1 MAWDYVDDS
10 SVEHDGATFVI
21 RDMGSDGSCLFQ
33 SLALVLA
40 LATGVDR
47 SHLQLRTMA
56 TDTLSN
62 WALLGV
68 PAWYD
73 TVLYE
78 APTADRVNDLVAG
91 DWGDATCM
99 LALLANS
106 YPECTI
112 TVLNGSTEVDEDE
125 WNLDVSA
132 SGTPVP
138 VHQVRIL
145 WQDAAHYVALV
156 PETDEALIDPRT
168 ASLVALEP
176 ARSTGTVSAKL
187 STISGLSSGLNTSK
201 TSGIDLEIHQIDV
214 GIGDAAL
221 VLVKNK
227 GEYVQSILIDSGQF
241 SELVTGYFDH
251 LIGLKRFRP
260 VDIFIASHYDR
271 DHIGA
276 APTVLGNPV
285 YAAPAAILYDPGVPA
300 KSDSDYAAYLK
311 AFGEPNSVRRHTA
324 NLEQPVYELGTL
336 AVRVVA
342 MNGLYRSVTPEY
354 YQSTDEAIED
364 LVHRHFLDGTATK
377 VHWAHAGLT
386 PGTLFPFDKND
397 CSMAVL
403 VQFGH
408 FSYYTAGDLNG
419 ETETIIAEHVR
430 GQYLAASSGHVCA
443 CKLNHHGAHEA
454 TSPEVLRQ
462 LRPTVALVSCGTP
475 NTHGHPSPLTVDRV
489 AQLNAVYP
497 CKMLVTANLAHAAT
511 DKGYPWAR
519 PPLPSHVSHQQGS
532 IVVQVPENLTTSKDR
547 HGFLVMSSASGASQ
561 LYVCGKRDYR
571 DDLAIVDRVA
581 RPQQSQQRKD
591 QSAARKRKR
600 KSEKVAKD
608 QEALDELRDDLS
620 QKLLQV
626 VDAMEPA
633 HLRAQMRGEVAG
645 EVAALAARLLN
656 PDDPD
661 ETRQNQKV
669 NTLVKNFTM
678 ELRYDTLHAPGNVT
692 KYLRNRK

>member
-1 MAWDYVDDS
+1 MAWHYVDAS
-10 SVEHDGATFVI
+10 SVQHDGVTFVI
-21 RDMGSDGSCLFQ
+21 RDMGSDGSCLFR

-56 TDTLSN
+56 TNTLSN
-62 WALLGV
+62 WALLDVAG
-68 PAWYD
+68 WFD
-73 TVLYE
+73 TVHYE

-112 TVLNGSTEVDEDE
+112 TVLNDSTEVNEEE
-125 WNLDVSA
+125 WHLDVSA
-132 SGTPVP
+132 SGTPAP

-145 WQDAAHYVALV
+145 WLDSAHYVALV
-156 PETDEALIDPRT
+156 PEADEALIGPRS

-201 TSGIDLEIHQIDV
+201 TSGIELEIHQIDV

-221 VLVKNK
+221 VLVKDK
-227 GEYVQSILIDSGQF
+227 GAYVQSILIDSGQF
-241 SELVTGYFDH
+241 PELVTGYFDH

-276 APTVLGNPV
+276 APTVLGKPA

-324 NLEQPVYELGTL
+324 NLEQPVYALGTL

-342 MNGLYRSVTPEY
+342 MNGLYRSVTPESY
-354 YQSTDEAIED
+354 RSTNEAIEE
-364 LVHRHFLDGTATK
+364 LVHRRFLDGTATQFQ
-377 VHWAHAGLT
+377 WTDFGYT
-386 PGTLFPFDKND
+386 SDTLFPFDKND

-430 GQYLAASSGHVCA
+430 GQYLAASRGHVCA

-454 TSPEVLRQ
+454 TSPGVLRQ
-462 LRPTVALVSCGTP
+462 LRPRVALVSCGTP

-497 CKMLVTANLAHAAT
+497 CQMLVTANLGHAAT
-511 DKGYPWAR
+511 EKGYPWAR

-532 IVVQVPENLTTSKDR
+532 IVVQVPENLTTSEDR

-561 LYVCGKRDYR
+561 LYICGKRDYR

-581 RPQQSQQRKD
+581 PPKQSQARKD
-591 QSAARKRKR
+591 QSDARKRKR
-600 KSEKVAKD
+600 RNERVALD
-608 QEALDELRDDLS
+608 QEALDDLRDYLS
-620 QKLLQV
+620 QKLLEL
-626 VDAMEPA
+626 VDAWAPA
-633 HLRAQMRGEVAG
+633 DLAAQMRGEVAG

-656 PDDPD
+656 SD
-661 ETRQNQKV
+661 ELKQNREV

-678 ELRYDTLHAPGNVT
+678 ELRSDALHAPGNVT
-692 KYLRNRK
+692 TYLRKRK

>member
-21 RDMGSDGSCLFQ
+21 RDMGSDGSCLFR

-68 PAWYD
+68 PAWFD
-73 TVLYE
+73 TVHYE

-112 TVLNGSTEVDEDE
+112 TVLNGSAQVDEDE

-132 SGTPVP
+132 SGTPAP
-138 VHQVRIL
+138 VRQVRIL
-145 WQDAAHYVALV
+145 WVNSAHYVALV
-156 PETDEALIDPRT
+156 PEAEEALIEPRT

-201 TSGIDLEIHQIDV
+201 TSGIELEIHQIDV

-221 VLVKNK
+221 VLVKDK
-227 GEYVQSILIDSGQF
+227 GACVQSILIDSGQF

-276 APTVLGNPV
+276 APTVLGNPA

-300 KSDSDYAAYLK
+300 TSDSDYAAYLK
-311 AFGEPNSVRRHTA
+311 AFGEPNSVRRRTA
-324 NLEQPVYELGTL
+324 NLERPVYALGTL

-342 MNGLYRSVTPEY
+342 MNGLYRSVTPKNY
-354 YQSTDEAIED
+354 RSTDQAIEG
-364 LVHRHFLDGTATK
+364 LVHRRFLDGTATRFQ
-377 VHWAHAGLT
+377 WTDFGYT
-386 PGTLFPFDKND
+386 PDTLFPFDKND

-430 GQYLAASSGHVCA
+430 DQYLAASSGHVCA

-497 CKMLVTANLAHAAT
+497 CQMLVTANLAHAAS

-519 PPLPSHVSHQQGS
+519 PPFPSHVSHQQGS
-532 IVVQVPENLTTSKDR
+532 IVVQVPENLTTNKDR

-561 LYVCGKRDYR
+561 LYVCGKRAYR
-571 DDLAIVDRVA
+571 DDLAIADRIA
-581 RPQQSQQRKD
+581 RPQQSQQRKE

-600 KSEKVAKD
+600 RSDKVAQD
-608 QEALDELRDDLS
+608 QEALDNLRDELS
-620 QKLLQV
+620 LKLLGIV
-626 VDAMEPA
+626 AAKAPA
-633 HLRAQMRGEVAG
+633 YLHAQMRREVAG
-645 EVAALAARLLN
+645 EVAALATRLL
-656 PDDPD
+656 DAD
-661 ETRQNQKV
+661 ELKQNRAV
-669 NTLVKNFTM
+669 NSLVRNFTIA
-678 ELRYDTLHAPGNVT
+678 LKKDRLHAPGKVT
-692 KYLRNRK
+692 TFLKER